1 MRFFARL
8 ALVTSFAGT
17 AVALGAQVPAYQ
29 VVKKTKVGG
38 EGGWDYLTADPAMH
52 RVFLSRSSHVMVY
65 DTQRDTVSF
74 DIPNTPGV
82 HGVALA
88 PELNRGFTSN
98 GRDSSVTIFD
108 YTTLATIGV
117 VHGTGANPDAILYDP
132 TTKRL
137 FTFNG
142 RSHDATAIDAATGTI
157 VGTVP
162 LGGKPE
168 TGNHD
173 GHGRIFVN
181 IEDKNEVVV
190 FDARTLTVAA
200 HWTLP
205 GCDAPTGQAID
216 RVAERLFLGCG
227 DSKTMTVLNY
237 RTGAVVTT
245 VAVGAG
251 VDATFFDPETKLI
264 FTPNGG
270 DGTLSVIQQ
279 QGADSYHSVATVPT
293 QRGARTMTL
302 DPTTH
307 NVYTVAAEYGEAPP
321 AMPGQRPARA
331 PMIPGSFTVLVL
343 RR

>member
-1 MRFFARL
+1 MITISRI
-8 ALVTSFAGT
+8 
-17 AVALGAQVPAYQ
+17 AVATALAAAALTLPAQGTGYHVG
-29 VVKKTKVGG
+29 KKVKVGG
-38 EGGWDYLTADPAMH
+38 EGSWDYLTADPAMH

-65 DTQRDTVSF
+65 DTQKDTVVF
-74 DIPNTPGV
+74 DILNTPGV

-108 YTTLATIGV
+108 YKTLATISV

-132 TTKRL
+132 TTQRL

-142 RSHDATAIDAATGTI
+142 RSNDATAIDAKTGTI
-157 VGTVP
+157 VGTVK

-181 IEDKNEVVV
+181 VEDKNEVVV
-190 FDARTLTVAA
+190 FDAKTLAVSA
-200 HWTLP
+200 HWVVA
-205 GCDAPTGQAID
+205 GCEAPTGQAID
-216 RVAERLFLGCG
+216 RTNARLFLGCG
-227 DSKTMTVLNY
+227 DSKTMVVVNY
-237 RTGAVVTT
+237 QTGGVVAS
-245 VAVGAG
+245 VPVGAG
-251 VDATFFDPETKLI
+251 VDAAFYDAELKLV

-270 DGTLSVIQQ
+270 DGTMNVIMQH
-279 QGADSYHSVATVPT
+279 GPDMYHAVSVAQT

-302 DPTTH
+302 DPVTH
-307 NVYTVAAEYGEAPP
+307 KLYTVAAEYGEVP
-321 AMPGQRPARA
+321 AAAPGQRPGRA

-343 RR
+343 DR